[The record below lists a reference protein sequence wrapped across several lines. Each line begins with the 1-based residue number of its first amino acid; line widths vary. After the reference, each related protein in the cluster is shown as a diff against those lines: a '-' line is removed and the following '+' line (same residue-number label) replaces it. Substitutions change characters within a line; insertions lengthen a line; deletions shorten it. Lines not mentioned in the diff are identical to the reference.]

1 VSYHYWTTDG
11 YGFCVDDIHTT
22 PKRLMELAAM
32 NKKVLRKVEEYLN
45 ERYPGWV
52 LEFTALSMS
61 DFNDLEG
68 DYGETGL
75 AYVLYEVIFAEL
87 TVNVTSDFDSKYY
100 ILYEPYYPWSI
111 PNGEEN
117 LTKEDVLRI
126 FRKYISVVT
135 DEDIFI
141 DYQSVENG
149 G

>member
-1 VSYHYWTTDG
+1 MSYHCWTTDG

-32 NKKVLRKVEEYLN
+32 NEKVLRRVEEYLN
-45 ERYPGWV
+45 EEHPGWTIES
-52 LEFTALSMS
+52 LNME

-68 DYGETGL
+68 DCGETCL
-75 AYVLYEVIFAEL
+75 AHVLYEIINLSVSVAL
-87 TVNVTSDFDSKYY
+87 DFGNRHY
-100 ILYEPYYPWSI
+100 ILYEPSYPWSI
-111 PNGEEN
+111 PDGEEN
-117 LTKEDVLRI
+117 LTEEDVLRI

-135 DEDIFI
+135 DENIFI

>member
-1 VSYHYWTTDG
+1 MSYHCWTTDG
-11 YGFCVDDIHTT
+11 YGFCVDDIRTT

-32 NKKVLRKVEEYLN
+32 NEKVLRRVEEYLN
-45 ERYPGWV
+45 EEHPGWTIES
-52 LEFTALSMS
+52 LNME

-75 AYVLYEVIFAEL
+75 AHVLYEAINLSV
-87 TVNVTSDFDSKYY
+87 TVTSDFDNRYY
-100 ILYEPYYPWSI
+100 ILYEPSYPWTI
-111 PNGEEN
+111 PEGEEN
-117 LTKEDVLRI
+117 LTEEDVLRI